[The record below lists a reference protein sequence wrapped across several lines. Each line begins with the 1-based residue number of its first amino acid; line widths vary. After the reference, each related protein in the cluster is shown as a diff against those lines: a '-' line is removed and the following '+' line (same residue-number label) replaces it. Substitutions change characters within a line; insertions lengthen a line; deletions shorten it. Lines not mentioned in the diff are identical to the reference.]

1 MGIEKQ
7 KTRRFG
13 FAVPTWLR
21 HGMLWMLF
29 IVPFGYLSVAQV
41 LDAMDRQDDAD
52 HVKWNRRI
60 QESQQ
65 LVACTPESVNAHF
78 TLGLAY
84 EAQELF
90 EEAEREYQAALGIFP
105 KHSMSIDGVE
115 RVQRRQTQQP

>member
-1 MGIEKQ
+1 
-7 KTRRFG
+7 
-13 FAVPTWLR
+13 
-21 HGMLWMLF
+21 MLWMLF

-41 LDAMDRQDDAD
+41 LDAMDRQDDVD

>member
-1 MGIEKQ
+1 MAG
-7 KTRRFG
+7 
-13 FAVPTWLR
+13 LR
-21 HGMLWMLF
+21 LCAASGAAAAGKPPLEA
-29 IVPFGYLSVAQV
+29 SSAC
-41 LDAMDRQDDAD
+41 
-52 HVKWNRRI
+52 
-60 QESQQ
+60 S